1 MGRHKMGNTNELASL
16 RTETFWG
23 ELQPRE
29 HSVQIYG
36 NETLFMDALEG
47 YASAG
52 LRRLESVVIISTAV
66 HLHELEKRLR
76 TNWLDLD
83 RARWED
89 RYVALLAQE
98 TLSRFMV
105 GGMPDENRFNSVVGA
120 IVRRARGP
128 AKRALRAFGEMV
140 ALLWAEGNHAGAI
153 ALESLWN
160 RFQAVEAFPLF
171 CAYPR
176 EGFKGSASDS
186 MRAVCE
192 AHSRII
198 PGYV

>member
-1 MGRHKMGNTNELASL
+1 MGNSSELASL

-23 ELQPRE
+23 ELQPCE
-29 HSVQIYG
+29 HAVQIYG
-36 NETLFMDALEG
+36 SETLFLDALEG

-76 TNWLDLD
+76 ANWLDLD

-128 AKRALRAFGEMV
+128 MKRAVRAFGEMV
-140 ALLWAEGNHAGAI
+140 SLLWTEGNYAGAI
-153 ALESLWN
+153 ALEGLWN
-160 RFQAVEAFPLF
+160 RFQAVEGFPLF

-176 EGFKGSASDS
+176 EGFKGSASAS

-198 PGYV
+198 PGYA

>member
-1 MGRHKMGNTNELASL
+1 MDNSSELTRL
-16 RTETFWG
+16 RAETFWS
-23 ELQPRE
+23 ELQPCE

-52 LRRLESVVIISTAV
+52 LRRLESVVIIATAV

-76 TNWLDLD
+76 ANWLDLD

-105 GGMPDENRFNSVVGA
+105 GGMPDENRFNAVAGSV
-120 IVRRARGP
+120 VRRARGP
-128 AKRALRAFGEMV
+128 AKRAVRAFGEMV
-140 ALLWAEGNHAGAI
+140 ALLWAEGNYAGAI
-153 ALESLWN
+153 ALEGLWN
-160 RFQAVEAFPLF
+160 RFQALEGFPLF

-176 EGFKGSASDS
+176 EAFTGKDSDS
-186 MRAVCE
+186 MRSVCE

-198 PGYV
+198 PGYA

>member
-1 MGRHKMGNTNELASL
+1 MGSISKIANV

-23 ELQPRE
+23 ELQPCE

-36 NETLFMDALEG
+36 SETIFMDALEG

-52 LRRLESVVIISTAV
+52 LRRGESVILISTAP

-76 TNWLDLD
+76 ANWLELD

-89 RYVALLAQE
+89 RYIALLAQE
-98 TLSRFMV
+98 TLSRFMLN
-105 GGMPDENRFNSVVGA
+105 GMPDESLFNSVMGS
-120 IVRRARGP
+120 ILERARGP
-128 AKRALRAFGEMV
+128 KERCVRAFGEMV
-140 ALLWAEGNHAGAI
+140 ALLWKADNCAGAI
-153 ALESLWN
+153 ALEALWN
-160 RFQAVEAFPLF
+160 KVQADEQFPLF

-176 EGFKGSASDS
+176 EGFQGESSASIRS
-186 MRAVCE
+186 VCA

-198 PGYV
+198 PGYA